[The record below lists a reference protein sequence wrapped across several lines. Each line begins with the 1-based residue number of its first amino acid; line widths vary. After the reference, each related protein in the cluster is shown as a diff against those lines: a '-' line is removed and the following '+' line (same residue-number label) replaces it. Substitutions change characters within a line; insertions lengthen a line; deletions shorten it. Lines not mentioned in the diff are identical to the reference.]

1 MEKGFFEHF
10 LYVLY
15 VFNWF
20 SVQFVRYILDFNLY
34 FISDSSWVAPIWPV
48 TTMGCAIRIVIKPK
62 ISRSLEKRVISYQ
75 LYTQGILNFKKSQHL
90 RALGR
95 HSCRYSPVHLEFIF
109 FPSRIRLPRKIQ
121 FTVKITRHLF
131 TVILYSDLSEKK
143 T

>member
-15 VFNWF
+15 VFTDF
-20 SVQFVRYILDFNLY
+20 FVRFVRYILDFNLY

-75 LYTQGILNFKKSQHL
+75 LYTQGILKIST
-90 RALGR
+90 LGGVR
-95 HSCRYSPVHLEFIF
+95 ETQLQVFTSA
-109 FPSRIRLPRKIQ
+109 SRIHFFFIREFVRQ
-121 FTVKITRHLF
+121 
-131 TVILYSDLSEKK
+131 EKYNLQLK
-143 T
+143 